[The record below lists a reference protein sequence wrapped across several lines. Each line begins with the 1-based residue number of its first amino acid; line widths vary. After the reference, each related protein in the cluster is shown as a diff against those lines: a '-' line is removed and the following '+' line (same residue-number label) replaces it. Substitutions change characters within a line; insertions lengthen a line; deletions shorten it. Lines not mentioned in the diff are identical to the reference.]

1 MMYESQILPSRLTS
15 HSLMCNKFQT
25 EIQFHQQQK
34 KTQHISIEESS
45 TRFGSRIKD
54 YKTVKW

>member
-1 MMYESQILPSRLTS
+1 MMHESQILPSRLTS

-34 KTQHISIEESS
+34 NT
-45 TRFGSRIKD
+45 TYFDRR
-54 YKTVKW
+54 V